1 MSDVIAILQA
11 RMSSSRLPGKV
22 LKPILGLPMLAHQ
35 VARIKQSE
43 KLDELIIATSNEAS
57 DQPIA
62 DFCKNAGI
70 RCYQGNL
77 HDVLDRFYQ
86 TALANQAKVIVRLTG
101 DCPLIDAKII
111 DKAIDEHLTA
121 NNDYTTNSIL
131 PDHPTEKFTYA
142 DGLDVEVINAD
153 VLASLWKNTT
163 EPYYREHVTSYVRT
177 HEHAFKVGYFHH
189 QPDISG
195 FRLTVDEPEDFELIT
210 EVFRHFQAQGS
221 VFSYR
226 EVIDF
231 IAKNPKLH
239 RLNHSHNLFHE

>member
-35 VARIKQSE
+35 VARIKQS
-43 KLDELIIATSNEAS
+43 KRLCKLIIATSNEAS

-62 DFCKNAGI
+62 DFCENAGVH
-70 RCYQGNL
+70 CYQGSL
-77 HDVLDRFYQ
+77 PDVLDRFYQ
-86 TALANQAKVIVRLTG
+86 TAIANQAKVIVRLTG
-101 DCPLIDAKII
+101 DCPLIDAEII
-111 DKAIDEHLTA
+111 DEAIDIHLTA
-121 NNDYTTNSIL
+121 GNEYTTNSIL

-142 DGLDVEVINAD
+142 DGLDVEVINVD

-163 EPYYREHVTSYVRT
+163 KSYYREHVTSYVRT
-177 HEHAFKVGYFHH
+177 HEQAFKVGYFHH
-189 QPDISG
+189 QPDISAY
-195 FRLTVDEPEDFELIT
+195 RLTVDEPEDFELIT
-210 EVFRHFQAQGS
+210 EVFHHFQSQGS
-221 VFSYR
+221 VFGYR
-226 EVIDF
+226 DVIAY